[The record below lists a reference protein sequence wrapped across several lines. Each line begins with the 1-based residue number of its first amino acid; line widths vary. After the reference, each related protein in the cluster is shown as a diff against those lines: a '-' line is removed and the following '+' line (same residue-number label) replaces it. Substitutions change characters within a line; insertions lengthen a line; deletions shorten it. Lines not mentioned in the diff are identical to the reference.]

1 MFNYT
6 DKGLLYLL
14 DIYAYEYKVK
24 IQKDRVQIKSI
35 VAGNPIVFKLLAKNR
50 TKIRL

>member
-1 MFNYT
+1 MYVYIYKYVYTDDILHMFNYT

-24 IQKDRVQIKSI
+24 IQKDI
-35 VAGNPIVFKLLAKNR
+35 
-50 TKIRL
+50 